1 MEHPTRIN
9 YGERARLGIIVP
21 SGNFIAEPQIQAMLP
36 DGVTAYVTRLPL
48 KGTGSGELLAMAAG
62 VGPAAAMLADAGV
75 ERVIFHCTAVS
86 TYSVALQ
93 EEIMANIENATGLPC
108 FSTGAAIV
116 TALQTLGA
124 RKIVLL
130 TPYLDAVNQREI
142 AFLAHHRVD
151 VVRHHGLG
159 LNTNSEM
166 GQLQPDVFYD
176 QAMQH
181 AASVADAYFI
191 SCTAVRSAEVIER
204 LEHALKRPVITSNQV
219 MVWNALRT
227 SGIDDKVKG
236 YGTLFFH

>member
-1 MEHPTRIN
+1 MAHSIKIN

-21 SGNFIAEPQIQAMLP
+21 SGNFIAEPQIQSMLP
-36 DGVTAYVTRLPL
+36 DGVAAYVTRLPL
-48 KGTGSGELLAMAAG
+48 KGSGSEELFAMAAG

-86 TYSVALQ
+86 TYSVPLQ
-93 EEIMANIENATGLPC
+93 DEIMASIENATGLPC

-142 AFLAHHRVD
+142 AFLEHHGLE
-151 VVRHHGLG
+151 VVHHHGLG
-159 LNTNSEM
+159 LNTNAEM
-166 GQLQPDVFYD
+166 GKLAPDVFFD
-176 QAMQH
+176 QAMQY
-181 AASVADAYFI
+181 ATSVADAYFI
-191 SCTAVRSAEVIER
+191 SCTAIRSAEVIER
-204 LEHALKRPVITSNQV
+204 LEQALERPVITSNQV

-227 SGIDDKVKG
+227 SGIDDKVEG
-236 YGTLFFH
+236 YGTLFSH